1 MGATLTLMQH
11 VDCEPWRAWSRLFAD
26 MSIYQTW
33 EFGAR
38 RARESGQEVN
48 AVAVMDGN
56 QPIGLALVR
65 LKRVPILGG
74 GIAHVYRGPVCR
86 PADGGAARYRDVC
99 RALADEFAKARG
111 FTLRVAPPVWDEPQS
126 SEVLSALTEAGFCAD
141 AGVELER
148 TIMVDATAPPEELRK
163 RLAQKWRNGL
173 NQAERHG
180 IEVEVATDDAA
191 FAVFESL
198 YGEMWEKK
206 QFETGVSVNTFRELQ
221 SGLPSENRQVVLI
234 ARHHGAPVAGHVST
248 LLGDTCIYLLGATN
262 DAGRSVKAAYLLQW
276 KALTLAHERGAT
288 WYDLGGIDPAG
299 NAGVYHF
306 KQGLGG
312 REAAFVA
319 RHSASPGGA
328 RRVIAPLAERAYR
341 ALAGRGSS

>member
-1 MGATLTLMQH
+1 MGATLTLMQR
-11 VDCEPWRAWSRLFAD
+11 VDRAQWQAWGHLFAD

-38 RARESGQEVN
+38 RALESGQEVN
-48 AVAVMDGN
+48 AVAVMEGDH
-56 QPIGLALVR
+56 PIGLALVR

-86 PADGGAARYRDVC
+86 PRDGSVTRFREVC
-99 RALADEFAKARG
+99 RILADEFAKTQG

-126 SEVLSALTEAGFCAD
+126 SEVLSALTEVGFRAD
-141 AGVELER
+141 AGAEVER
-148 TIMVDATAPPEELRK
+148 TIMVDATAPPEELRA

-173 NQAERHG
+173 NQAERQG
-180 IEVEVATDDAA
+180 IDVEVATDDAA
-191 FAVFESL
+191 FTLFESL

-206 QFETGVSVNTFRELQ
+206 QFETGVSVRTFRELQ
-221 SGLPSENRQVVLI
+221 GELPSENRQVVLI
-234 ARHHGAPVAGHVST
+234 ARHNGEPVAGHVST
-248 LLGDTCIYLLGATN
+248 QLGDTCVYLLGATTE
-262 DAGRSVKAAYLLQW
+262 AGRKVKAAYLLQW
-276 KALTLAHERGAT
+276 KALTLAHERGAR
-288 WYDLGGIDPAG
+288 WYDLGGIDPIG

-312 REAAFVA
+312 REVAFVA

-341 ALAGRGSS
+341 ALAGRSS